1 MAQSYLDKTGLTTL
15 WGKIKALIPS
25 PADTSNDNPKMDGTV
40 SIGSSDKWA
49 RADHVHP
56 SDTSRVSTST
66 KVNGKALNG
75 DVTLYA
81 SDIAM
86 SSTDT
91 TKVGSA
97 IGNKVDKVS
106 GKGLSTND
114 YTTDEKT
121 KLSGIAAGAEV
132 NQNAFSK
139 VTVGTT
145 TIEAD
150 TKTDT
155 LTLVASDNITLT
167 PDANGDKI
175 TIKAKDT
182 TYSAATESAAGL
194 MSTDDKKKLN
204 KLAFDSSNKIDSSI
218 LPSYIDDVIEAWPRN
233 GQTALSSTWL
243 SATSGGS
250 ALTPE
255 AGKIYVLMADS
266 GDYTKNM
273 QFRWAAGSPGTYVQ
287 LSNSLLSPITTEEIN
302 TICV

>member
-25 PADTSNDNPKMDGTV
+25 PANSSADNPVMDSEA
-40 SIGSSDKWA
+40 SIGMSDKWA

-56 SDTSRVSTST
+56 SDST
-66 KVNGKALNG
+66 
-75 DVTLYA
+75 
-81 SDIAM
+81 
-86 SSTDT
+86 
-91 TKVGSA
+91 
-97 IGNKVDKVS
+97 KVDKVS

-114 YTTDEKT
+114 YTTAEKN
-121 KLSGIAAGAEV
+121 KLSGIATGAEV
-132 NQNAFSK
+132 NQNAFAK
-139 VTVGTT
+139 VTIGTT

-218 LPSYIDDVIEAWPRN
+218 LPSYIDDVIEAWPRS

-243 SATSGGS
+243 SASSGGA

>member
-1 MAQSYLDKTGLTTL
+1 MAQSYLDKTGLSTL

-25 PADTSNDNPKMDGTV
+25 PADSSNDNPKMDGTV
-40 SIGSSDKWA
+40 SIGSSGKWA

-66 KVNGKALNG
+66 KVNGQSLNG

-97 IGNKVDKVS
+97 IGNKVDKES

-132 NQNAFSK
+132 NQNAFANVK
-139 VTVGTT
+139 VGST
-145 TIEAD
+145 TIAAD

-167 PDANGDKI
+167 PDSNGDKI

-204 KLAFDSSNKIDSSI
+204 KLAFDTSNKIDSSI

-233 GQTALSSTWL
+233 GQTALTSTWL

-273 QFRWAAGSPGTYVQ
+273 QFRWATGSPGTYVQ